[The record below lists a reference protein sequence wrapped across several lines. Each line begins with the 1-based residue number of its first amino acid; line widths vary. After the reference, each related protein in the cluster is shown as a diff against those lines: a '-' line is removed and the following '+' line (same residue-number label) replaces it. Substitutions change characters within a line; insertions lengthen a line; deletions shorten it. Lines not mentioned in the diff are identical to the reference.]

1 MLKGAL
7 KTGVSDVWD
16 AFDMSRTA
24 RARLRHFILAHA
36 PSEGLILRLWQ
47 TYGVQGW
54 QGLPQN
60 EAGTERMWARLLE
73 SKWVSARLVP
83 ELLYS
88 MCEKCLPFSGQEA
101 GIKDHPA
108 YAFVTGHTCDYAG
121 RDWDKLAAEAS
132 REVVRTMM
140 ARLYL
145 SMLKTEKARQE
156 AAGSAAGSAAGG
168 EPPTA

>member
-16 AFDMSRTA
+16 AFGMSRTA
-24 RARLRHFILAHA
+24 RARLRHYILAHA
-36 PSEGLILRLWQ
+36 PSDGLILRLWQ
-47 TYGVQGW
+47 AFGVQGW

-60 EAGTERMWARLLE
+60 EVGTERMWARLLE
-73 SKWVSARLVP
+73 SPWVSARLVP

-101 GIKDHPA
+101 GIKAHPA
-108 YAFVTGHTCDYAG
+108 YTFVTGHACDYAG
-121 RDWDKLAAEAS
+121 RDWDKLAAEAT

-145 SMLKTEKARQE
+145 AMLKKEEGKQEK
-156 AAGSAAGSAAGG
+156 AAGSAAGE